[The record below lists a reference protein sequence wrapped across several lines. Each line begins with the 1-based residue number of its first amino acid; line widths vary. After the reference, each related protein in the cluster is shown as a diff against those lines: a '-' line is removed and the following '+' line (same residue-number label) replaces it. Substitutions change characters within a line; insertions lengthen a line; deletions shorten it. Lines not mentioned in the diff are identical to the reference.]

1 MAVLNPL
8 GFFPKRGEKGEE
20 RKEKGKRRR
29 EKGEGKKKE
38 GERKVIYTLTGS
50 TLLKISLLNLNL
62 RPNPKFETLDNG
74 VSMS

>member
-8 GFFPKRGEKGEE
+8 GFFPKRGEKGDE
-20 RKEKGKRRR
+20 RKEKRGRRR

-38 GERKVIYTLTGS
+38 ERKVIYTLTGS

-62 RPNPKFETLDNG
+62 RPNP
-74 VSMS
+74 

>member
-20 RKEKGKRRR
+20 RKEKRERRR
-29 EKGEGKKKE
+29 EEGEGKKEKGKRRKE
-38 GERKVIYTLTGS
+38 GEQKVIYTLMGS

-62 RPNPKFETLDNG
+62 RPNPKFF
-74 VSMS
+74 V